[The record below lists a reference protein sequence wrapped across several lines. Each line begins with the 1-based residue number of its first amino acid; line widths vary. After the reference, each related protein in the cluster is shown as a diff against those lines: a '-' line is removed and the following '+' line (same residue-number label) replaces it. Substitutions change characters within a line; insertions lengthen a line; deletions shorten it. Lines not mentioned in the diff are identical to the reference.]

1 MAYATVSDVQA
12 RMTRQMSEAEQ
23 GVCSKLLDDA
33 AVIID
38 AYNSAA
44 DTDAKKLVS
53 IRMTLRAVGD
63 GTDAGIPMGAT
74 QGSMSALGYS
84 QSWTIG
90 AGSAGELYLGKLE
103 KKILGCGDN
112 IGSYSPVEAL
122 VPTEVIPCEG

>member
-12 RMTRQMSEAEQ
+12 RMTREMSEAEQ
-23 GVCSKLLDDA
+23 SVCSNMLDDA

-38 AYNSAA
+38 AYNFAA
-44 DTDAKKLVS
+44 DIDAKKLVS
-53 IRMTLRAVGD
+53 VRMVTRAMGD

-103 KKILGCGDN
+103 KKLLGYGN
-112 IGSYSPVEAL
+112 AIGSYSPTQEL
-122 VPTEVIPCEG
+122 VPEVTP

>member
-12 RMTRQMSEAEQ
+12 RMTRQMSVAEQ
-23 GVCSKLLDDA
+23 SVCSNLLDDA

-38 AYNSAA
+38 AYNSEA
-44 DTDAKKLVS
+44 DAEAKKLVS
-53 IRMTLRAVGD
+53 VRMVTRAMGD

-103 KKILGCGDN
+103 KKLLGYGN
-112 IGSYSPVEAL
+112 VIGSYSPTQEL
-122 VPTEVIPCEG
+122 VPTEVTP